1 LDLVETVEDKKL
13 MVKKM
18 IMAKMVQ
25 MLELNQVDN

>member
-1 LDLVETVEDKKL
+1 LVLVETVEDKKL